1 MNPRLVEFALRKQR
15 LQFEAERQREQM
27 MDGLAHV
34 ESVLDTVD
42 QVRDGVAWAKT
53 QAPILSGTVLVLLAT
68 RPRQT
73 FRLARRVWVGW
84 LVYKKLQGSTGS
96 KAGLIALPLLRRLGE
111 RLIRRFAAG
120 RA

>member
-27 MDGLAHV
+27 MDGFTQI

-42 QVRDGVAWAKT
+42 QVRDGLSWART
-53 QAPILSGTVLVLLAT
+53 QAPIISGAVLVLLAT

-73 FRLARRVWVGW
+73 FRLARRAWIGW
-84 LVYKKLQGSTGS
+84 LVYKKLQGSSGS
-96 KAGLIALPLLRRLGE
+96 RAALIALPILRRLGE